1 MVMLMTC
8 FITVGENL
16 VFVCAATTVC
26 YFYFHLTH
34 SRSPRG
40 PRGASSG
47 LARRPVCQC
56 YSQGF
61 ECGVT
66 GANLRRPTITV
77 SPSQLGA
84 RRRPQPPP
92 VQMPNIWSSSGP
104 TMELLLFGESW
115 NVTATFFMVDL
126 WVPGWS
132 DNTLVLGLTVYVM
145 SVWHLPLLSHGL
157 WMTLHT
163 EVAVFWI
170 CIEK

>member
-34 SRSPRG
+34 SRRPRG

-47 LARRPVCQC
+47 PTRRPVCQC

-104 TMELLLFGESW
+104 TMELLHFGESW
-115 NVTATFFMVDL
+115 NVTATFSRLIYGFQDEVITRWCLDL
-126 WVPGWS
+126 FFC
-132 DNTLVLGLTVYVM
+132 M

-170 CIEK
+170 FIEK